1 MYYKRVSL
9 SDEADKRVS
18 IHMRSEKQ
26 KSRKRR
32 PTRWLQYHKRSVLAI
47 SGIIILL
54 AAVAFV
60 HGMSLQATNREYQAQ
75 EAELQAQLDAE
86 IARSEEIDKLKEY
99 VGTDEYI
106 EEVAKAKLGLVHK
119 NEILFKPE

>member
-1 MYYKRVSL
+1 MSGKRVN
-9 SDEADKRVS
+9 
-18 IHMRSEKQ
+18 INMRSKKQ
-26 KSRKRR
+26 RSLKDQRR
-32 PTRWLQYHKRSVLAI
+32 PKRWLQHHSRSVLAI

-60 HGMSLQATNREYQAQ
+60 HGMSLQVTNRAYQAQ

-86 IARSEEIDKLKEY
+86 ALRAEEIDELKEY

-106 EEVAKAKLGLVHK
+106 EEVAKEKLGLVHK

>member
-1 MYYKRVSL
+1 MGSV
-9 SDEADKRVS
+9 
-18 IHMRSEKQ
+18 KQ
-26 KSRKRR
+26 KSLKGKRR
-32 PTRWLQYHKRSVLAI
+32 PKRWLQHHRRSVLAI
-47 SGIIILL
+47 SGIIVLL

-60 HGMSLQATNREYQAQ
+60 HGMSLQVTNREYQAQ

-86 IARSEEIDKLKEY
+86 TLRSEEIDQLKEY

-106 EEVAKAKLGLVHK
+106 EEVAKEKLGLVHK